1 MGQPEAEPDKHEVK
15 RFTFAKQEEKEQS
28 SSHED
33 ESQSS
38 EEEKTEEFL
47 YPFLTTS
54 PDNLIQHSNSNQ
66 YWGPLYKRLI
76 CINEPHLLF
85 VDNHVRSP
93 MRYLILERQCQ
104 AV

>member
-76 CINEPHLLF
+76 CINEPRLLF